1 MKLHYVYKIT
11 NNINRRYYVGVR
23 TFNGIVQTDP
33 YMGSGKIIRLAIKK
47 QGIQNFSKQI
57 LGIFHDKQLAYLYE
71 QLIVNQDFVDDPNTY
86 NIKIGGVGGSTNKG
100 IPHSEQTKR
109 KIGDA
114 NRRRIWTDQSRLK
127 MSQSKNN
134 ISDETRAKIKSA
146 RAHQSFSQQSR
157 KKMGESR
164 KGNKNAL
171 GSKWT
176 QQRRNKHKEFMINY
190 HKLIKE

>member
-11 NNINRRYYVGVR
+11 NNINRRFYVGVR

-57 LGIFHDKQLAYLYE
+57 LGIFHDKSLAYAY
-71 QLIVNQDFVDDPNTY
+71 QKIIVNQQFVDNPMTY
-86 NIKIGGVGGSTNKG
+86 NIKIGGVGGSTNNG
-100 IPHSEQTKR
+100 IPHSEQTKC
-109 KIGDA
+109 KIADA
-114 NRRRIWTDQSRLK
+114 NRRRVWTDQSRLK
-127 MSQSKNN
+127 MSQSKKN
-134 ISDETRAKIKSA
+134 ISDETRAKIKAA
-146 RAHQSFSQQSR
+146 RAKQVITQQTK

-190 HKLIKE
+190 HKSIKE

>member
-57 LGIFHDKQLAYLYE
+57 IGIFHDKSLAYAY
-71 QLIVNQDFVDDPNTY
+71 QKIIVNQWFVDNPMTY

-114 NRRRIWTDQSRLK
+114 NRRRVW
-127 MSQSKNN
+127 
-134 ISDETRAKIKSA
+134 
-146 RAHQSFSQQSR
+146 SQQSKQKISKSNSNPSEQTR
-157 KKMGESR
+157 EKKRIARAKQVITQQTKKKMGESR

>member
-23 TFNGIVQTDP
+23 TYDGIVQNDP

-57 LGIFHDKQLAYLYE
+57 LGIFHDKSLAYAFQKIL
-71 QLIVNQDFVDDPNTY
+71 VNQQFVDNPMTY

-114 NRRRIWTDQSRLK
+114 NRRRVWTDQSRLK
-127 MSQSKNN
+127 MSQSKKN

-146 RAHQSFSQQSR
+146 RAKQVITQQTK
-157 KKMGESR
+157 KKMGLSR
-164 KGNKNAL
+164 MGNKNAA
-171 GSKWT
+171 GSKWS

-190 HKLIKE
+190 HKQKE